1 MSGVFAERERVETR
15 VLGALRCID
24 AVTGTPVGRVME
36 VHADGADILLNRSGL
51 HIIRRTDALAAHEAR
66 FDSPPALPAIGS
78 VVLALTISDPLG
90 VYLPRRATLALPR
103 DPDPANA
110 AAANSLFRPAD
121 LPLFPSPSA
130 PVAVNWAVLR
140 VSVAAGT
147 GEHLGGALLR
157 VLRNGNVLGRG
168 LSDWRGEA
176 LVPVAGVPVTT
187 FSEDE
192 DSVVSNEIDV
202 VLQVIFDPAT
212 GLLTPAAQV
221 RDGRPPAT
229 LPRVDP
235 GALEAAAGTLP
246 GITRNI
252 AIAARRVQTLS
263 LSVLLP

>member
-1 MSGVFAERERVETR
+1 MSFVFAERERVETR
-15 VLGALRCID
+15 ILGALRCVD
-24 AVTGTPVGRVME
+24 AITGTPVGHALDVR
-36 VHADGADILLNRSGL
+36 ADGADILLNRSGL
-51 HIIRRTDALAAHEAR
+51 HILRRAAALAAHEAS
-66 FDSPPALPAIGS
+66 FETPPVLPAIGS
-78 VVLALTISDPLG
+78 VQLALTVSDPLG

-103 DPDPANA
+103 DPNPANA
-110 AAANSLFRPAD
+110 AAPDSLFRPAE

-140 VSVAAGT
+140 VSVAATT
-147 GEHLGGALLR
+147 GESLGGALLR
-157 VLRNGNVLGRG
+157 VLRNGSVLGRG

-192 DSVVSNEIDV
+192 NSVVSNEIDV

-212 GLLTPAAQV
+212 GQLTPAAQV
-221 RDGRPPAT
+221 RDGRPPAA
-229 LPRVDP
+229 LPLVNP
-235 GALEAAAGTLP
+235 GALEAAAETLP
-246 GITRNI
+246 GTTRNI

>member
-1 MSGVFAERERVETR
+1 MSFVFAERERVETR
-15 VLGALRCID
+15 ILGALRCVD
-24 AVTGTPVGRVME
+24 AITGTPVGHALDVR
-36 VHADGADILLNRSGL
+36 ADGADILLNRSGL
-51 HIIRRTDALAAHEAR
+51 HILRRAAALAAHEAS
-66 FDSPPALPAIGS
+66 FETPPVLPAIGS
-78 VVLALTISDPLG
+78 VQLALTVSDPLG

-103 DPDPANA
+103 DPNPANA
-110 AAANSLFRPAD
+110 AAPDSLFRPAE

-140 VSVAAGT
+140 VSVAAST
-147 GEHLGGALLR
+147 GESLGGALLR
-157 VLRNGNVLGRG
+157 VLRNGSVLGRG

-192 DSVVSNEIDV
+192 NSVVSNEIDV

-212 GLLTPAAQV
+212 GQLTPAAQV
-221 RDGRPPAT
+221 RDGRPPAA
-229 LPRVDP
+229 LPLVNP
-235 GALEAAAGTLP
+235 GALEAAAETLP
-246 GITRNI
+246 GTTRNI